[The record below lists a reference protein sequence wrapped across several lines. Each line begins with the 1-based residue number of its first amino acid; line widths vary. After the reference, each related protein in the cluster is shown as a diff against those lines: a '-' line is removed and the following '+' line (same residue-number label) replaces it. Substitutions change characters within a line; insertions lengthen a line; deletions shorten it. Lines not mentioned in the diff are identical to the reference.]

1 MHRLFTVIL
10 FLSLFWVYAIPGI
23 PVGAW
28 RDHLSYTR
36 GTHVALSGDIVY
48 CAAGPGLI
56 VFRKDDSSLEKLSK
70 ANGLSDVDISSI
82 KWSDENDLLI
92 VGYVNGNLDLISH
105 NKITNLPDIL
115 RSSIAGTK
123 SINNITVVDRHAYL
137 SCNFG
142 VVVADLERN
151 EIRETYYLGEGG
163 SRLAVHDIAFDGTY
177 LYAATSSGLFTADIN
192 AANLMDFSYWSRMD
206 FLPEPGALFMSLA
219 WFDGSLYAVHM
230 TSSGSYAT
238 LVIGE
243 NSWDY
248 FSPNSTSPVTLDV
261 QGNFLSVIKV
271 SELEIYTH
279 GQQLVESI
287 DDYGFGSVSIRG
299 AGVDDE
305 GKIWMADRQFGL
317 VRRSGGVYNVLTP
330 PGPRTNNVFSITS
343 YPGRTYFAAG
353 GYNLSMN
360 NLFIHGEYSTF
371 SDGSW
376 RNVRNY
382 DFRDAVYVK
391 EHPDDPGIHL
401 IATWGYGL
409 VEYRNGEYFETYG
422 EENSSLQSII
432 PGGNYI
438 RIGGMAFDDNKNLW
452 LTNYGVSNPVSVR
465 KADGEWIS
473 FPYGGVINHDR
484 IGDIIINRLG
494 QKWVQLPRGGLF
506 VFQNSP
512 AIDNNG
518 EDLTRKL
525 NIVDENNDLLSNDVL
540 SIAEDH
546 NGYIW
551 VGLND
556 GVVVYY
562 NPSGVFSEDHF
573 YAHRIIVPGL
583 REDELGYLLNN
594 ETVTSI
600 AVDGANRKWFG
611 TEKSGA
617 FLISPDGRRQIHN
630 FTRENSPLLS
640 NTINDIEIDPASG
653 EVFFGTT
660 EGVVSF
666 RGDATSPNSSF
677 RDVYVFPNPVREDY
691 DGPVTVTGLVKDTV
705 VKITDISGNLVYETV
720 SLGGQAAWDGR
731 NHRGR
736 RVGTGI
742 YLVFLSSPDGS
753 ETHVTKLMFIH

>member
-1 MHRLFTVIL
+1 M
-10 FLSLFWVYAIPGI
+10 
-23 PVGAW
+23 
-28 RDHLSYTR
+28 
-36 GTHVALSGDIVY
+36 
-48 CAAGPGLI
+48 
-56 VFRKDDSSLEKLSK
+56 
-70 ANGLSDVDISSI
+70 
-82 KWSDENDLLI
+82 
-92 VGYVNGNLDLISH
+92 
-105 NKITNLPDIL
+105 
-115 RSSIAGTK
+115 
-123 SINNITVVDRHAYL
+123 
-137 SCNFG
+137 
-142 VVVADLERN
+142 
-151 EIRETYYLGEGG
+151 
-163 SRLAVHDIAFDGTY
+163 
-177 LYAATSSGLFTADIN
+177 
-192 AANLMDFSYWSRMD
+192 
-206 FLPEPGALFMSLA
+206 
-219 WFDGSLYAVHM
+219 
-230 TSSGSYAT
+230 
-238 LVIGE
+238 
-243 NSWDY
+243 
-248 FSPNSTSPVTLDV
+248 
-261 QGNFLSVIKV
+261 
-271 SELEIYTH
+271 
-279 GQQLVESI
+279 
-287 DDYGFGSVSIRG
+287 
-299 AGVDDE
+299 
-305 GKIWMADRQFGL
+305 
-317 VRRSGGVYNVLTP
+317 
-330 PGPRTNNVFSITS
+330 
-343 YPGRTYFAAG
+343 
-353 GYNLSMN
+353 
-360 NLFIHGEYSTF
+360 
-371 SDGSW
+371 
-376 RNVRNY
+376 
-382 DFRDAVYVK
+382 
-391 EHPDDPGIHL
+391 
-401 IATWGYGL
+401 
-409 VEYRNGEYFETYG
+409 
-422 EENSSLQSII
+422 
-432 PGGNYI
+432 
-438 RIGGMAFDDNKNLW
+438 
-452 LTNYGVSNPVSVR
+452 
-465 KADGEWIS
+465 
-473 FPYGGVINHDR
+473 INHDR